1 MRLIRKRKK
10 DRIIEEEMKNLS
22 MKRVCLEVLKED
34 NREWTKKKK
43 QAGAELGHNRIPS
56 CQLGQC

>member
-34 NREWTKKKK
+34 NREWKKSK
-43 QAGAELGHNRIPS
+43 ER
-56 CQLGQC
+56 